1 MIEILAIQIV
11 AGRPYLCAA
20 SYAIATR
27 LSLYQVREEDMARLS
42 PFVSSHLNLYLDML
56 RIRYV
61 APVWAATR
69 ICPLAAMNNA

>member
-11 AGRPYLCAA
+11 AGRPHLCAA

-27 LSLYQVREEDMARLS
+27 LSFYPVREEDMARLS

-61 APVWAATR
+61 ALVWAATR
-69 ICPLAAMNNA
+69 ICPLAAMNSA